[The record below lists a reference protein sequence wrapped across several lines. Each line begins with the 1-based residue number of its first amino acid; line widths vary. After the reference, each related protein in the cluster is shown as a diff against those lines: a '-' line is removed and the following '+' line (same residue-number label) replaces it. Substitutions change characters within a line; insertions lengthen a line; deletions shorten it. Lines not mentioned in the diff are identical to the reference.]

1 MRKRKWRTTQLWAVS
16 PPAKNRCWIFRG
28 EIVTKLL
35 APRYLFSHSKLR
47 PGFQI
52 RPLNIANFGGIS
64 QYTQQARRNSPPRFY
79 YAPPY
84 PSEAAGAPL
93 SRSIVSV
100 IARLIKPFM
109 LSLWASAW
117 ALIISFF
124 PFGIAIDTR
133 SRFATSHFL
142 LPALR
147 ASVYFCEDIHIT
159 PLRFILLYLLKQ
171 HLTSEHFAHIL
182 TWLFVYIANWIHLL
196 SALKW
201 MTRSE
206 EKRI

>member
-1 MRKRKWRTTQLWAVS
+1 MIVSLIAFLKRIIGFVSLSSQRGKWILYKQTSCKLMVD
-16 PPAKNRCWIFRG
+16 RCAY
-28 EIVTKLL
+28 VLL
-35 APRYLFSHSKLR
+35 FCSV
-47 PGFQI
+47 I
-52 RPLNIANFGGIS
+52 C
-64 QYTQQARRNSPPRFY
+64 
-79 YAPPY
+79 YATLQTPY
-84 PSEAAGAPL
+84 RCSSEAAETPL

-171 HLTSEHFAHIL
+171 HLTSEHFAHIF